1 MIADDEEEILIPVGW
16 YEAHQW
22 QRLEEIAPD
31 VKRIWQSY
39 EEWMTVAVRK
49 LSAPPLGGKRYVK
62 VPIDVEQLLQWCQ
75 QQGRAVDAHARAE
88 YAAELLEQQLP

>member
-1 MIADDEEEILIPVGW
+1 MSANDEQEVLIPVGW
-16 YEAHQW
+16 YQADQW

-39 EEWMTVAVRK
+39 EEWMTAAVRK
-49 LSAPPLGGKRYVK
+49 LSAPPPGGKRYVK
-62 VPIDVEQLLQWCQ
+62 VPVDVEQLLQWCQ
-75 QQGRAVDAHARAE
+75 RQGRPVDAHARAE

>member
-75 QQGRAVDAHARAE
+75 RQGRDVDARARAE
-88 YAAELLEQQLP
+88 YAAELLEQNLS

>member
-1 MIADDEEEILIPVGW
+1 MSADNEEVLIPVGW
-16 YEAHQW
+16 YEAQQW

-31 VKRIWQSY
+31 VKKIWESY

-49 LSAPPLGGKRYVK
+49 LSAPTLGGKRYVK

-75 QQGRAVDAHARAE
+75 QHGRDVDARARAD
-88 YAAELLEQQLP
+88 YAAELLEQQLL